1 MKLSFNNENPLPMK
15 NIIVPLDFS
24 VDSLK
29 GLELAITF
37 AKQIPLKVQLVYVQ
51 RRHDVPS
58 VEEEEY
64 HQAEKKFISLIDK
77 YDNHLHEGSQLS
89 YIIKKGKVYQEV
101 VGQAEAF
108 QDSII
113 IASTH
118 GASGFEE
125 LFIGS
130 NAFRIISA
138 TTRPVITIR
147 QAPVPSN
154 ITNIILPIDNNLV
167 TRQKVVFSSTIAKIF
182 NATIHVVVISNT
194 KNKKIVNRLNAYSEQ
209 VIDYLMN
216 KDISFKTESIIG
228 SNSFD
233 DLFSYALIHKAELI
247 SIMNETGT
255 SFTDLV
261 IGSLAQQMVSKSPIP
276 VLTIRAKPR
285 TIKESFSTFAG

>member
-1 MKLSFNNENPLPMK
+1 MKSTPKIENLHPMK

-29 GLELAITF
+29 GLDLAIVF
-37 AKQIPLKVQLVYVQ
+37 ARKIPVKIQLVYVQ

-64 HQAEKKFISLIDK
+64 HQAEKKFIKLIDK
-77 YDNHLHEGSQLS
+77 YDSHLHEGSQIN

-101 VGQAEAF
+101 VSQAEAF
-108 QDSII
+108 PDSLI

-130 NAFRIISA
+130 NAFRIVSA
-138 TTRPVITIR
+138 TSRPVITIR
-147 QAPVPSN
+147 QAPVPQQ

-167 TRQKVVFSSTIAKIF
+167 TRQKVVFSSLIAKIF
-182 NATIHVVVISNT
+182 NATVHVVIVSNT
-194 KNKKIVNRLNAYSEQ
+194 KNKKIINRLNAYSEQ

-216 KDISFKTESIIG
+216 KDIAFKTESII
-228 SNSFD
+228 SSDVFD
-233 DLFSYALIHKAELI
+233 DLFSYTIDQKAELI

-255 SFTDLV
+255 SITDLI
-261 IGSLAQQMVSKSPIP
+261 IGSLAQQMISKSPVP

-285 TIKESFSTFAG
+285 TIKDSFSTFGG